1 MLVQRC
7 NAIRYSYPLLSTL
20 SIFLLSQPTLSP
32 LFFFG
37 LTCHFQSSENG
48 SPVERIDEGAIVAT
62 VCKKRKGNGAG
73 GASVEI
79 NVGDGRI
86 ISLSNPGNVRELDSG
101 MKATAASQ
109 LKVLADQMA
118 SLMAQLQS

>member
-1 MLVQRC
+1 MPFVIRTRC
-7 NAIRYSYPLLSTL
+7 CQLYRYSSFLNQRFLHC
-20 SIFLLSQPTLSP
+20 IF
-32 LFFFG
+32 FC